1 MPRRFAPRNDRGGTS
16 LHPQTRF
23 CLLHV
28 IANQCMGAPQ
38 RGTLCG
44 ERSPKGALPCSGLW
58 PGLGMA
64 DFGATTWRTL
74 GRRGA
79 AIRVPCPG
87 CPLRKRPYKRSH
99 APAFCMSLRTSAKW
113 EPGRTC
119 AARRRRCSGAAETW
133 LFLRKSRGEGCAA
146 CIAEVW
152 QSVIP
157 QGNLARWYHF
167 RQIRSSCVFAQSTT
181 FRYVLPQELRIATS
195 LRSSQWHAETWQVP
209 ASAAM

>member
-28 IANQCMGAPQ
+28 IANQCRGPRKGAPFAG
-38 RGTLCG
+38 RGAPR
-44 ERSPKGALPCSGLW
+44 ERCPAL
-58 PGLGMA
+58 A
-64 DFGATTWRTL
+64 FGRSWVWRTL
-74 GRRGA
+74 GRRHGGLWGDKA
-79 AIRVPCPG
+79 WQSA
-87 CPLRKRPYKRSH
+87 S
-99 APAFCMSLRTSAKW
+99 PAQGVHCGNVLTNVATPPPSACHCEPVRT
-113 EPGRTC
+113 
-119 AARRRRCSGAAETW
+119 
-133 LFLRKSRGEGCAA
+133 L
-146 CIAEVW
+146 VW
-152 QSVIP
+152 QSASP

-181 FRYVLPQELRIATS
+181 FRYVLPQEMRIATS